1 LVGGSA
7 PASPRVETRRRQSWQ
22 RYYRPMGTRKDVG
35 RPIFPGKFVVPAFS
49 WRQMKNR
56 TDRKLESKVSGQGE
70 RFEEEEAMV
79 HVNSLQL
86 ARAEILC

>member
-1 LVGGSA
+1 
-7 PASPRVETRRRQSWQ
+7 
-22 RYYRPMGTRKDVG
+22 MGTRKDVG
-35 RPIFPGKFVVPAFS
+35 HPIFPGKFVVQDFS

-86 ARAEILC
+86 EAGEDSACSPRRFLFFICGTSFGSVQL